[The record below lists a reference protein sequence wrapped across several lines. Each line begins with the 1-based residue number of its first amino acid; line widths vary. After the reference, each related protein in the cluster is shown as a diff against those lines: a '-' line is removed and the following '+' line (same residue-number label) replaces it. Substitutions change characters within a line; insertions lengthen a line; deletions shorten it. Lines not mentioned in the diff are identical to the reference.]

1 MGNRTSITYPDGK
14 AVAYSYYKNDWLK
27 TVTDPLAGV
36 TSYRRDGVG
45 QVTLTTNPNDTV
57 AEMSYDKADRLLT
70 LVNRQTV
77 GAKKTISAFSYT
89 LDDVG
94 QRIKMDAEYGWR
106 NPPKVSTT
114 YVYDPL
120 RRLTRTEN
128 NEGAWTAYTFD
139 ATGNRLTLS
148 TNDDELSPKP
158 FDAKSE
164 TYSYD
169 DANELLTV
177 MTDASAQGPKPGRG
191 ANVAQALAAFRHEVA
206 AQRGKHITTAAADSL
221 LAAADSLI
229 GKLYSS
235 KPPSQ
240 ADTATALAA
249 LRSQVQSYRA
259 SDAIDS
265 DGIAN
270 SLLVKLDKAAKANL
284 GQTGELKT
292 TTYSYDKNGN
302 RIGMAWPGP
311 QGPKTQG
318 TDYSYN
324 FENLLI
330 HALDYQAN
338 TQGNRVDRSETTMRY
353 DGLNRRLVKSYEP
366 KLGASGVKRTEYTFD
381 VLDPVAEFGMW
392 NGQYSNYY
400 RGDQGRM
407 IAMQNF
413 PSGRAT
419 PTTTTASA
427 R

>member
-1 MGNRTSITYPDGK
+1 MTDSLGASSWAFDALDRLTRTTDALGRTLAYTYDAVGNRTQITYPDGK

-27 TVTDPLAGV
+27 TATDPLAGV

-57 AEMSYDKADRLLT
+57 AEMTYDKANRLLT

-94 QRIKMDAEYGWR
+94 QRTKMDAEYGWR

-114 YVYDPL
+114 YTYDPL

-128 NEGAWTAYTFD
+128 NEGAWTAYSFD
-139 ATGNRLTLS
+139 AAGNRLTLN

-177 MTDASAQGPKPGRG
+177 VTDTSAKGAKPGRG

-206 AQRGKHITTAAADSL
+206 AQRGKHIAPAAADSL
-221 LAAADSLI
+221 LAAADDLI

-240 ADTATALAA
+240 AGTATALAA
-249 LRSQVQSYRA
+249 LRNQVKSYRA
-259 SDAIDS
+259 SGAIDS

-270 SLLVKLDKAAKANL
+270 SLLVKLDKAAKANQ

-292 TTYSYDKNGN
+292 TTYSYDENGN

-311 QGPKTQG
+311 QGPYTQG

-324 FENLLI
+324 FENLLTR
-330 HALDYQAN
+330 ALDYQAGAGR
-338 TQGNRVDRSETTMRY
+338 QPRGSRETTMRY
-353 DGLNRRLVKSYEP
+353 DGLNRRLVKSYDP
-366 KLGASGVKRTEYTFD
+366 KTRRQRHQAHRVHLRRARS
-381 VLDPVAEFGMW
+381 
-392 NGQYSNYY
+392 
-400 RGDQGRM
+400 RG
-407 IAMQNF
+407 
-413 PSGRAT
+413 
-419 PTTTTASA
+419 
-427 R
+427 